1 MDGIACMG
9 GHRPDGLRSVESA
22 EGHCQAEGGRVR
34 GREEGQLPVSTA
46 PLLPYQLVGGRS
58 MFRRE
63 GEERKEAVASGNV

>member
-1 MDGIACMG
+1 MASHAWEGIGLMDYGQLSLQRVIA
-9 GHRPDGLRSVESA
+9 R
-22 EGHCQAEGGRVR
+22 QRVR